1 MTREERLVVLIVRR
15 HMDRQRRED
24 REEWREW
31 QHRPSCRNGQRR
43 RNRCCSWIAARG
55 VAPRPRLETLEE
67 EVEKE
72 EEEEVVVV
80 VVVVVLVFFV
90 VLVVVVLVLVKEV
103 VLIRIG
109 R

>member
-31 QHRPSCRNGQRR
+31 QRRPSCRNGRRR
-43 RNRCCSWIAARG
+43 RNRCCSWTAARG

-72 EEEEVVVV
+72 EEVVVVV